1 MVGVTD
7 PLNPVP
13 DLIHEAVCR
22 ARGCGAPAQWGLLW
36 NNPKLHTPDRRKVW
50 LACDDHRTH
59 LEEYLGVR
67 GLLRGTVP
75 VTELAV
81 AEPPDAEVPAAGAPA
96 ADEPLL
102 GGIFGALRDR
112 P

>member
-1 MVGVTD
+1 MTD

-13 DLIHEAVCR
+13 DSIHEAVCR

-50 LACDDHRTH
+50 LACADHRAH
-59 LEEYLGVR
+59 LEEYLGTR

-75 VTELAV
+75 VTELPV
-81 AEPPDAEVPAAGAPA
+81 ADLPDAGSPTAG
-96 ADEPLL
+96 DEPRL
-102 GGIFGALRDR
+102 GGILGALRDR